1 MKSIYLPSKFT
12 LKRELK
18 LLLNGVQYFIFNVL
32 IFPKRS
38 MYVAALR
45 GFLLTPFMIGPARV
59 RFVMGGVFLEDIS
72 KIFLDTDA
80 IIKENVRV
88 KGGLKLGNR
97 SYIERDTVV
106 NGPVVIGA
114 RCFVNHGSEINAET
128 TIEDNVIIGPGV
140 KFLSK
145 THETG
150 SEDFRAGNLHHLP
163 ITVKKGVWIGGG
175 AIILGGVT
183 VGRGSIVG
191 AGSVV
196 VEDVPENAICAG
208 NPARVIKKLGP
219 AYGGKPEGNPSHPP
233 EIRWA

>member
-1 MKSIYLPSKFT
+1 
-12 LKRELK
+12 
-18 LLLNGVQYFIFNVL
+18 
-32 IFPKRS
+32 
-38 MYVAALR
+38 
-45 GFLLTPFMIGPARV
+45 
-59 RFVMGGVFLEDIS
+59 MGGVTLEDIS
-72 KIFLDTDA
+72 KTFLDTDA

-97 SYIERDTVV
+97 SYIERESVV

-114 RCFVNHGSEINAET
+114 RCFVNHGGEINAET
-128 TIEDNVIIGPGV
+128 TIEDNVIVGPGV

-163 ITVKKGVWIGGG
+163 ITVKKGAWIGGG

-196 VEDVPENAICAG
+196 VEDVPANVICVG

-219 AYGGKPEGNPSHPP
+219 AYGGKPKGSPKDPP